1 MVEKQKVK
9 AAEKQK
15 VQMEFTVRS
24 SPKILYS
31 YLSTPD
37 GLAEWFA
44 DDVTVK
50 DGVYTF
56 HWEGDESRAK
66 MANKKENVVV
76 RYKWLDVKDDS
87 YIEFE
92 IQTDDLT
99 SDVALM
105 VTDFVFPDEKEETH
119 RLWESQVL
127 SLRHLIGS

>member
-127 SLRHLIGS
+127 ALRHLIGS